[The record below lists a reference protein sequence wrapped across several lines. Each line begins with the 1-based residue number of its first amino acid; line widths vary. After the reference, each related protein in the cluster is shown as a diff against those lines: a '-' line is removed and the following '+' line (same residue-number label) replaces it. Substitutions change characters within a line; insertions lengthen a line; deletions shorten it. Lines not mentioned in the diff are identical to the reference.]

1 MVPMNYLSGGMPTS
15 GNGMSGVTRAGS
27 RDYLGRSTGS
37 LGSEDDDRLSSA
49 SEGSYSSYRLADVED
64 VNTVARLQEES
75 QFLNFIFY
83 IL

>member
-1 MVPMNYLSGGMPTS
+1 MFDVIFSEGMAYLNQAGSMNSS
-15 GNGMSGVTRAGS
+15 SRAGS

-37 LGSEDDDRLSSA
+37 LGSEEDDRLSSA

-75 QFLNFIFY
+75 Q
-83 IL
+83 